1 MAVATRFKGLTWPK
15 QTFAVFLAAGLLAV
29 TGASKPGFTGAEPA
43 IFLVMFDEP
52 GCEFCALW
60 DAEVGLV
67 CTKTPEGQFAP
78 LRRFLRGTG
87 PFASLHGVVYTP
99 TFVVVRGSNE
109 LGRITGYPG
118 EDFFWAMLGDILAK
132 AGFRLEPADAVQL
145 PAPG

>member
-1 MAVATRFKGLTWPK
+1 L
-15 QTFAVFLAAGLLAV
+15 
-29 TGASKPGFTGAEPA
+29 
-43 IFLVMFDEP
+43 FDEP

-118 EDFFWAMLGDILAK
+118 EDFFGQCSVTFWPRPDLGSSQPTLSNCLHQADGIAAAHLLLNVRATSSVVVCLHVASTSRRFWAKTI
-132 AGFRLEPADAVQL
+132 V
-145 PAPG
+145 